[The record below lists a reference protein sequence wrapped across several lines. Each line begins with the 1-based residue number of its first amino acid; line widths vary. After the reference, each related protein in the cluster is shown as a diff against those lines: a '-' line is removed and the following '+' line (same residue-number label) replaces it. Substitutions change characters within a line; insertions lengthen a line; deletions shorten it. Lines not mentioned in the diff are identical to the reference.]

1 MGLQKSGAIKLTCF
15 LAVIC
20 LVLATLGY
28 WVADKGF
35 GMALESKAD
44 TDSSNPG
51 RFWIWFIQEVGSWK
65 VISFI
70 RAVC

>member
-44 TDSSNPG
+44 TDIKQSGEILDLVYP
-51 RFWIWFIQEVGSWK
+51 GSWNL
-65 VISFI
+65 
-70 RAVC
+70 